1 MSGKQMIFNRSIPSI
16 LHALFEI
23 QISLGILCFIWQ
35 PMKAFP
41 WGKEHCKCSEW
52 RFLNNTHEASDEIN
66 TKVPHENN
74 KEKKNK
80 NICVSIGWI
89 TFVKYMII

>member
-1 MSGKQMIFNRSIPSI
+1 MFHLAAHEGIP
-16 LHALFEI
+16 LGERAL
-23 QISLGILCFIWQ
+23 QVLRV
-35 PMKAFP
+35 
-41 WGKEHCKCSEW
+41 

-74 KEKKNK
+74 KGKKQN

-89 TFVKYMII
+89 TFVKYMIA